1 MLLSSLA
8 ESVYWFGRYIERTEN
23 TARLILVN
31 DSLLL
36 DLPAH
41 CSLGWTPI
49 IEITGGR
56 NAFLQHHDPADEHSA
71 VRFLL
76 VDCDNNPGALLNSI
90 ERAREN
96 LRTTRSLFP
105 NPVWEAVNDLYA
117 YVKEHHVSALTRQR
131 RYKFLRHVIDGC
143 HLIAGKIAVTTSHDD
158 IYEFVRM
165 GFNLERA
172 DMTSR
177 VIDIRAGDRF
187 QTSSEGLLPFEDIQ
201 WKSVLDSLAGW
212 QMYRRYAHIRVSGVD
227 VLRFLLQDRQFPRAI
242 HHCLAQLEQSLYLLA
257 VNDAPRGALLQTR
270 RKLRDMRIE
279 KIMGEPLH
287 RHIDELQK
295 GFNSIHT
302 ELSQRYFENRS
313 VLATRAG
320 NRAPTRA
327 AKSGTGAVAA
337 AVAAAPPTERLT
349 ADPA

>member
-23 TARLILVN
+23 TARMILVN

-36 DLPAH
+36 DLPSH

-49 IEITGGR
+49 IKITGGR
-56 NAFLQHHDPADEHSA
+56 DAFLKHHDAADEHSA

-76 VDCDNNPGALLNSI
+76 MDCENNPGALLNSI
-90 ERAREN
+90 DRAREN

-105 NPVWEAVNDLYA
+105 SPVWEAVNDLFA
-117 YVKEHHVSALTRQR
+117 YVKDQHVSAMTRQR
-131 RYKFLRHVIDGC
+131 RYKFLRRVIDGC
-143 HLIAGKIAVTTSHDD
+143 HLIAGKIALTTSHDD

-177 VIDIRAGDRF
+177 VIDVRAGDLF
-187 QTSSEGLLPFEDIQ
+187 QTSSDGLLPFEDIQ

-212 QMYRRYAHIRVSGVD
+212 QMYRRYAHIRVSGVE
-227 VLRFLLQDRQFPRAI
+227 VLRFLLKDRQFPRAV

-270 RKLRDMRIE
+270 RKLRDLRIE
-279 KIMGEPLH
+279 NIMGEPLH
-287 RHIDELQK
+287 RHIDELQQ
-295 GFNSIHT
+295 GFGTIHN
-302 ELSQRYFENRS
+302 ELSQRYFESRA
-313 VLATRAG
+313 VLAARSAERASA
-320 NRAPTRA
+320 RATPA
-327 AKSGTGAVAA
+327 GASALSVAVAA
-337 AVAAAPPTERLT
+337 PPPEPLT
-349 ADPA
+349 AGQT